1 MITKR
6 VGDMYISFRNAR
18 DYLLEKHNAEL
29 RYVERGQLEEWWA
42 AEFGGAVSDKVD
54 PTIDVDSEADYTMF
68 LLRFA

>member
-29 RYVERGQLEEWWA
+29 TPLRGQLEEWWA

-54 PTIDVDSEADYTMF
+54 PTIDFDSEAYYTMF